1 MPSDVWKM
9 NWLSFGAGGHL
20 KALKWGDKVDLVQKF
35 QCEDG
40 EAVGFMFVLGAL
52 IWLPGFQLIA
62 MRKREAQTSGV
73 ILHKNKQWTDSS
85 SD

>member
-1 MPSDVWKM
+1 MWARCPEQSIEYWAGTLSPGRTAELYQRKNKKAMPSDVWKM

-52 IWLPGFQLIA
+52 I
-62 MRKREAQTSGV
+62 
-73 ILHKNKQWTDSS
+73 
-85 SD
+85 